1 MCEKL
6 DEQFQSILGNDG
18 VFLYPS
24 HPILA
29 PYHNEPIFY
38 PFNFAYTGIFNALGY
53 PVTQV
58 PLGLS
63 KDGFPLGLQVAGT
76 MNNDR
81 LTIAVAGE
89 LERGFKGW
97 VEPGSNS

>member
-1 MCEKL
+1 MDRKL
-6 DEQFQSILGNDG
+6 VHCD
-18 VFLYPS
+18 
-24 HPILA
+24 
-29 PYHNEPIFY
+29 
-38 PFNFAYTGIFNALGY
+38 IFNALGY